1 MDLPIACIYCYN
13 IAIGKQL
20 DRWTEDRGLATARK
34 YRKYWLIYVVYMNLP
49 RFDIF

>member
-20 DRWTEDRGLATARK
+20 DRRTEDWQQPEK
-34 YRKYWLIYVVYMNLP
+34 IENINSYML
-49 RFDIF
+49 FT